1 MGLRYLGNKSRMID
15 QILRSIRPLGPARL
29 VDIFSGTG
37 TVAQAVAKA
46 GIPVLANDHL
56 YSAVVMTQASC
67 LTRDQVSFSELVNG
81 TVGERYSEVLARLN
95 DLPGRQGFF
104 WREYAPSGRSQSGHK
119 RFYLTTDN
127 AQRIDAIRH
136 QIASWAGAGAITRCE
151 EHLLLADLARAMNQ
165 VANIAGTYGCFL
177 QPWAANALRPL
188 SLVPRSLVQK
198 AADVEVT
205 CLDFSE
211 VETGPRDVIYADPPY
226 TKRQYAAYYHLLETL
241 CYGDEPA
248 VHGVTGLRPW
258 RENSSLFCYKTKAR
272 GAFENLLAN
281 ARASAVVISYSSD
294 GHVPHRELLE
304 LGGEFGSVDHAAVSI
319 NRYSSNLKRGSRERV
334 IESIY
339 TIRMDGATEKALS
352 A

>member
-1 MGLRYLGNKSRMID
+1 MGLRYLGNKSRIVD
-15 QILRSIRPLGPARL
+15 RIVRSILPLGPGRL

-37 TVAQAVAKA
+37 TVAQAMAKA

-67 LTRDQVSFSELVNG
+67 LDQDQVSFSEVANG
-81 TVGERYSEVLARLN
+81 AVGERYSRVLNGLN
-95 DLPGRQGFF
+95 GLPGREGFF
-104 WREYAPSGRSQSGHK
+104 WREYAPSGVSASGHQ
-119 RFYLTTDN
+119 RFYLTEDN

-136 QIASWAGAGAITRCE
+136 QIAIWASDGAITLYE

-177 QPWAANALRPL
+177 QPWSPNALSRLNL
-188 SLVPRSLVQK
+188 SPRSFVQK

-211 VETGPRDVIYADPPY
+211 VETGLRDVIYADPPY

-241 CYGDEPA
+241 CYGDEP
-248 VHGVTGLRPW
+248 VVDGVTGLRPW
-258 RENSSLFCYKTKAR
+258 RESSSPFCYKTRAL
-272 GAFENLLAN
+272 GAFEDLLSN

-294 GHVPHRELLE
+294 GHVPHQELLE
-304 LGGEFGSVDHAAVSI
+304 LGAEFGTVEHMELSMS
-319 NRYSSNLKRGSRERV
+319 RYSSNLKRGSRERV
-334 IESIY
+334 VERIY